1 MSIDKSQRF
10 VPFQMFCRPEVPQG
24 RESFRSMSCRWS
36 QAGAGHKL
44 TDTVLDVKLWWA
56 QVIQGSRLSALRP
69 HRPLFLLGR
78 RCRCSCSWVKAGLG
92 MIETDK
98 SIWTKLEARDDAT
111 AYTEW
116 MVRVLCCQLSWLLS
130 YMFGFEFWLGSFR
143 LEVSE
148 CQRDHSTTLFRSQC
162 CQCVMV
168 LLIAGTFGSTSG
180 FWLALQFVNQ

>member
-1 MSIDKSQRF
+1 MVMSIDKSQRF
-10 VPFQMFCRPEVPQG
+10 VPFQMFCRPEAPQG

-98 SIWTKLEARDDAT
+98 SIWQNWRLATTPQPTCVVNCRDYCRICLFFQKVSSFDSA
-111 AYTEW
+111 AFALFRA
-116 MVRVLCCQLSWLLS
+116 VR
-130 YMFGFEFWLGSFR
+130 R
-143 LEVSE
+143 
-148 CQRDHSTTLFRSQC
+148 STWPFDLFRSQC
-162 CQCVMV
+162 CQY
-168 LLIAGTFGSTSG
+168 
-180 FWLALQFVNQ
+180 Q